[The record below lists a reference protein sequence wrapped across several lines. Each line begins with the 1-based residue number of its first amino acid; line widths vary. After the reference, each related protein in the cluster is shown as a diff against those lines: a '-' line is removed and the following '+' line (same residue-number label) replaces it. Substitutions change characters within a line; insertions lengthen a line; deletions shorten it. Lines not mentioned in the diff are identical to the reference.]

1 MNTFYLYIYISIQS
15 VFDMACRLS
24 FIAQSIHTCSYVYI
38 ISSIFLM
45 LSPFRNIQ
53 TRDDF
58 YYLQANRSSSASYRS
73 LFDPIF
79 YLYIYIY
86 LYHNNYNQRYWMA
99 PEVISQKKK
108 EGYDMKTDIWSV
120 GITAIEFAEGKP
132 PLFDIAS
139 LRVSYQTTTIIS
151 IYRIGQTS
159 IFYKSEYITN
169 ELYLILISYF
179 LWYDILF
186 YSIYTNLWICLFGI
200 DILWFILLLLLLL
213 LLLSLY

>member
-1 MNTFYLYIYISIQS
+1 
-15 VFDMACRLS
+15 
-24 FIAQSIHTCSYVYI
+24 
-38 ISSIFLM
+38 
-45 LSPFRNIQ
+45 
-53 TRDDF
+53 
-58 YYLQANRSSSASYRS
+58 
-73 LFDPIF
+73 
-79 YLYIYIY
+79 
-86 LYHNNYNQRYWMA
+86 MA

-151 IYRIGQTS
+151 IYRIGQTA

-179 LWYDILF
+179 L
-186 YSIYTNLWICLFGI
+186 
-200 DILWFILLLLLLL
+200 
-213 LLLSLY
+213 